1 MTVTKCQYCGMY
13 MPSET
18 NVERHHRAVH
28 AKIDDIVIDNV
39 EE

>member
-1 MTVTKCQYCGMY
+1 MAVIKCEICGMY
-13 MPSET
+13 LPT
-18 NVERHHRAVH
+18 DADVERHHRAVH